1 MILNKPALFPLT
13 ALVLTAA
20 ALAAPG
26 WAKPAHGKAAHKA
39 APAKK
44 RPAKAADS
52 SEWKPD
58 PKLLALLQPETQFG
72 PFSMRLPVGY
82 TVEQHDMSD
91 ATTRVTGY
99 LATGPKRA
107 EGSFPVIFVLVG
119 VATPG
124 FRTGSADH
132 LLEGNQVINEK
143 PGLVK
148 SGAEDGE
155 VNGLVMV
162 RQYFKYPA
170 KPGSDRLFHGFHYA
184 TTDGT
189 TDAIV
194 AAMDIEPGNADTL
207 PLAEAA
213 ALTLHKTP

>member
-1 MILNKPALFPLT
+1 MILNKPALFRLT

-20 ALAAPG
+20 ALAAVPAG
-26 WAKPAHGKAAHKA
+26 AKPAHGKKA
-39 APAKK
+39 APARK
-44 RPAKAADS
+44 RPAPAKAAAS
-52 SEWKPD
+52 SWKPD
-58 PKLLALLQPETQFG
+58 AKLLALLQPETQLG
-72 PFSMRLPVGY
+72 PFSMRLPAGY
-82 TVEQHDMSD
+82 TVQRDDVSNP
-91 ATTRVTGY
+91 TTQVSRFF
-99 LATGPKRA
+99 ATGPKRA

-124 FRTGSADH
+124 YRTGSADG
-132 LLEGNQVINEK
+132 LLDGNVVINEK

-148 SGAEDGE
+148 SGFEDSE
-155 VNGLVMV
+155 ANGLIMV

-170 KPGSDRLFHGFHYA
+170 RPGSGRLFHGFHYA